1 MVFYRQGCRAKGDLS
16 AAAFCMVRSDAP
28 FALRS
33 VPLGETA
40 LTRFPLLAQL
50 SFAYKRALPQSKLM
64 DENSCAGSV
73 FNFVSFPFHLIP
85 EARCGQSPQTLINA
99 GFPANYSW

>member
-1 MVFYRQGCRAKGDLS
+1 MVFYRQGCRAKWDLS

-50 SFAYKRALPQSKLM
+50 SFAYKRAFPQSKLM
-64 DENSCAGSV
+64 DENSYKHDFRLCDSDWLNCYV
-73 FNFVSFPFHLIP
+73 KI
-85 EARCGQSPQTLINA
+85 RKKQSPM
-99 GFPANYSW
+99 G